1 MKDIVNFIEKKPLLS
16 IVFLGL
22 LSRVCLAGFTTLG
35 NDEVYYVQYARY
47 LDLSYFDHPPLVGY
61 LIRLTT
67 FNLNFIYSELFVRMG
82 PALIGTINTILIFK
96 LGKRI
101 HNPQTGIYAA
111 ILYTTS
117 FYCSIVVGTFILPD
131 TPLSL
136 FWILA
141 LYSFICFIQSEFTSK
156 KHMFFFAIATAGA
169 LLSKYHA
176 VFLLFGAAI
185 YFILNKRQ
193 LLTRTYIWVA
203 VAFTLVIISPV
214 VYWNLTSPFSGINYH
229 QSRVGGSSWLPNF
242 VNFPKEFFGQIF
254 YNNPV
259 NVVIIALSII
269 GLKRKKELWT
279 NKYVQALLL
288 FSIPLIATTLLLSF
302 YNSTLPHWSGPAYF
316 SLILIAGYYL
326 SMEREEHLQRRNKK
340 WLKATVLLTF
350 FAILLVSFQV
360 TTGYFNLS
368 KSDQPTKEGKNDPTV
383 DLGMWKLIGF
393 RIQEE
398 IIDFEKTLAAGQQAA
413 IYTHNWFPAAHLDQ
427 YVASR
432 LNRNLFVFGEPNS
445 LHDFARTN
453 LLKPALQPCGNAL
466 YITTS
471 NHFKLP
477 EKKLLN
483 SFQSATGPK
492 ILNIHKGHTTV
503 NVFIWELR
511 NLH

>member
-1 MKDIVNFIEKKPLLS
+1 MKYIVEFIEKKPLLS
-16 IVFLGL
+16 IVCLGL
-22 LSRVCLAGFTTLG
+22 SARFCLAGFTTLG

-47 LDLSYFDHPPLVGY
+47 LELSYFDHPPFVGY

-67 FNLNFIYSELFVRMG
+67 FNLNFIYSEMFVRLG
-82 PALIGTINTILIFK
+82 SILIGTLNTVLLFK

-101 HNPQTGIYAA
+101 HNEQTGIYAA
-111 ILYTTS
+111 LLYTTS
-117 FYCSIVVGTFILPD
+117 FYCSVAVGTFILPD

-156 KHMFFFAIATAGA
+156 KYMFFFAIACAGA

-185 YFILNKRQ
+185 YLILNKPQ
-193 LLTRTYIWVA
+193 LFSRTYIWI
-203 VAFTLVIISPV
+203 FSIFILLLISPIA
-214 VYWNLTSPFSGINYH
+214 YWNFTSPFSGINYH
-229 QSRVGGSSWLPNF
+229 QSRVGGSSWIPNF
-242 VNFPKEFFGQIF
+242 VNLPKEFFGQIF

-259 NVVIIALSII
+259 NVVIIALSLI

-279 NKYVQALLL
+279 NKHVQALLL
-288 FSIPLIATTLLLSF
+288 FSIPLIGTTLLLSF
-302 YNSTLPHWSGPAYF
+302 YNSTLPHWSGPSYF

-326 SMEREEHLQRRNKK
+326 SLERDEHLQRRNKK
-340 WLKATVLLTF
+340 WLKAAVLLTF

-383 DLGMWKLIGF
+383 DLGMWEIIGA

-398 IIDFEKTLAAGQQAA
+398 IFYFEKTLPSGQQVA
-413 IYTHNWFPAAHLDQ
+413 IYTHNWFPAAHLDH
-427 YVASR
+427 YAASR
-432 LNRNLFVFGEPNS
+432 MNRNLFVFGETNS

-453 LLKPALQPCGNAL
+453 LMKPVLQPGGNAL

-471 NHFKLP
+471 NHYKLP

-492 ILNIHKGHTTV
+492 ILNIRKGNTTV

-511 NLH
+511 GLN